1 MAQSIDKKTLSFL
14 KELSKNNNR
23 EWFAEHKDEYLKAQE
38 NMIAFS
44 DDLLGLMRKH
54 DTIENSSGKD
64 VLMRIYR
71 DTRFSKDKTPYK
83 THFSGGFKRATKK
96 LRGGYYFEIA
106 PGKSYAAG
114 GFYAP
119 EKDDLLLIRKDI
131 SGNYD
136 DWKKLLKNKTLVNT
150 FGELQGDKL
159 ASVPRG
165 FDKEDPAI
173 NLLRYKNFYYTREFS
188 DKEILDASFAKELNQ
203 TFKNLRAYF
212 DYMSEILTTDANGV
226 SLL

>member
-1 MAQSIDKKTLSFL
+1 MRLKK
-14 KELSKNNNR
+14 
-23 EWFAEHKDEYLKAQE
+23 
-38 NMIAFS
+38 MIF
-44 DDLLGLMRKH
+44 
-54 DTIENSSGKD
+54 
-64 VLMRIYR
+64 
-71 DTRFSKDKTPYK
+71 
-83 THFSGGFKRATKK
+83 
-96 LRGGYYFEIA
+96 
-106 PGKSYAAG
+106 
-114 GFYAP
+114 
-119 EKDDLLLIRKDI
+119 LLIRKDI